1 MIQIKNKIIL
11 KAAFFLIFIALF
23 SLFIVIPRAKVFI
36 KNYRNL
42 GENKKKLAYLEAK
55 KENLQKLSNE
65 KERIENVL
73 KKSEKIVPDT
83 VDTSNFLS
91 QIDATFQIS
100 GVNAKSISME
110 ESKKEQKVEKEE
122 TTTAQTK
129 TQTTQQSEQQGEGTS
144 KFNTNSFSISFT
156 SDYPNL
162 VNFLKLSEN
171 LGRFTNINS
180 VDISLTQDNQME
192 TKIKGD
198 IFYKK

>member
-1 MIQIKNKIIL
+1 MIKIKNNIIL

-42 GENKKKLAYLEAK
+42 SENKKQLAYLEAK
-55 KENLQKLSNE
+55 KENLLKLSKE
-65 KERIENVL
+65 KEQIENAL
-73 KKSEKIVPDT
+73 TKSGNIIPDT

-91 QIDATFQIS
+91 QIDATFQLA
-100 GVNAKSISME
+100 GVNAKSVSMSE
-110 ESKKEQKVEKEE
+110 PKKESQQAQEE
-122 TTTAQTK
+122 TTTSQTK
-129 TQTTQQSEQQGEGTS
+129 TQTTEQSKQQGESKS
-144 KFNTNSFSISFT
+144 KFKTYSFSISFT